1 MVHHIYVVT
10 QTNSGFYSKLQ
21 VSVDEEGGQ
30 LCSRLYLSLE
40 CSSGAASLF
49 TLFWKKVLFLPNIFR
64 LEQFL
69 HSEKAIEVSQIW
81 AMVPPPLIGNK
92 KVLLGCHAAGIAF
105 PIKSAPR
112 AGPILSNGF
121 CHTEG
126 DTREKEERNGREKD
140 ERNRGERKKRKTR
153 AKQERMK
160 G

>member
-1 MVHHIYVVT
+1 MGSSVA
-10 QTNSGFYSKLQ
+10 GFTFHWNAPVELPPSSLCFERKSCFCRIF
-21 VSVDEEGGQ
+21 SVCSNFCTAKKQ
-30 LCSRLYLSLE
+30 LKCR
-40 CSSGAASLF
+40 
-49 TLFWKKVLFLPNIFR
+49 K
-64 LEQFL
+64 
-69 HSEKAIEVSQIW
+69 SEPWS
-81 AMVPPPLIGNK
+81 PPPLIGNK

-126 DTREKEERNGREKD
+126 DTREKEERNVREKD